1 MIEVSDLNP
10 ESETT
15 IIIPTLNEEKNIK
28 NMISRLT
35 SLYPDISVVVAD
47 DGSKDKTGEIVTK
60 FHAENQRIRLLDR
73 SEAEVKGLTI
83 SLIDALEITETRYF
97 LVIDSD
103 FQHPPEKI
111 GEGIKL
117 FGEGNQ
123 LVIGTR
129 SSVEGWSFKR
139 KVISWG
145 ATTLGK
151 ISLFLR
157 RRKRPKDIMSG
168 FFGGETE
175 YVGSLISDHPKTV
188 SPRGY
193 KLLFDVLKVLPKD
206 TRIGE
211 FYYEFQ
217 TRSAGESKIGMK
229 HILVYFR
236 SLF

>member
-1 MIEVSDLNP
+1 MNS

-15 IIIPTLNEEKNIK
+15 IIIPTLNEEKNIE
-28 NMISRLT
+28 NMISRLIN
-35 SLYPDISVVVAD
+35 LYPAISVIVAD

-60 FHAENQRIRLLDR
+60 FHAGNQKIRLLDR
-73 SEAEVKGLTI
+73 SKKEVKGLTI
-83 SLIDALEITETRYF
+83 SLIDALEITETRFF

-111 GEGIKL
+111 GDGIKL
-117 FGEGNQ
+117 FDKENQ
-123 LVIGTR
+123 LIIGTR

-168 FFGGETE
+168 FFGGETK
-175 YVGSLISDHPKTV
+175 YILSIIHNHPKTV

-193 KLLFDVLKVLPKD
+193 KLLFDILKVLPKD
-206 TRIGE
+206 TKIGE
-211 FYYEFQ
+211 FYYKFQ